1 MNNDSNADDLARFVN
16 SEHLRGGDGGVGSPQ
31 QEAATPDLSAARSTL
46 TGTSPATGVR
56 MQVRSAMR
64 HDVRGQDKRVAAS
77 VEVAVDSTP
86 PSSRP
91 DSVGRAATAR
101 PTAGAVVETAQRVR
115 FPSSNPLFAGCP
127 ALFLQTACGPSTLG
141 AAASLVAAEE
151 TGILL
156 TLDSRTTAL
165 AKALRKAVGECRAI
179 VAAAAQDP
187 RAGHAILVDANRYSG
202 KNRAVATAAGSN
214 LDPAWIE
221 VQRELGLPVALTD
234 SPYIE
239 SADHAALGSLLAEA
253 RALGQDVVA
262 VLPLHLDWLKKDAS
276 SLVSAVNRAGAP
288 VALVLEHAD
297 DPLGVQDAVAG
308 LVHLLKHA
316 EVAVALLRCD
326 ISVIGAIA
334 FGASLGAV
342 GTTTGLRH
350 LYPAKEHSSGFNGG
364 ARIGTY
370 VPRGMV
376 YRALET
382 LNTAISLDQEH
393 QERWI
398 CGCGR
403 CYNRP
408 LSHITDEVAAYEHA
422 LTAIADLGESILNA
436 PSALHRQHAWVGECN
451 HAQITNLEIADDT
464 GLRWEPPKFQAAWHK
479 LSASLPPLP

>member
-1 MNNDSNADDLARFVN
+1 
-16 SEHLRGGDGGVGSPQ
+16 
-31 QEAATPDLSAARSTL
+31 
-46 TGTSPATGVR
+46 

-77 VEVAVDSTP
+77 VEVAVGSTP

-115 FPSSNPLFAGCP
+115 FLSSNPLFAGCP

-187 RAGHAILVDANRYSG
+187 GPDTRFVDANRYSG

-234 SPYIE
+234 SPYLE

-253 RALGQDVVA
+253 RALGQEA
-262 VLPLHLDWLKKDAS
+262 LSRCSRCIWTGSRRTLRASCRRSTGQGRPSRS
-276 SLVSAVNRAGAP
+276 SLSTPMTHSVSKMPSQGW
-288 VALVLEHAD
+288 
-297 DPLGVQDAVAG
+297 
-308 LVHLLKHA
+308 
-316 EVAVALLRCD
+316 C
-326 ISVIGAIA
+326 IC
-334 FGASLGAV
+334 
-342 GTTTGLRH
+342 
-350 LYPAKEHSSGFNGG
+350 SS
-364 ARIGTY
+364 T
-370 VPRGMV
+370 PRSPWH
-376 YRALET
+376 YCAAT
-382 LNTAISLDQEH
+382 F
-393 QERWI
+393 
-398 CGCGR
+398 
-403 CYNRP
+403 P
-408 LSHITDEVAAYEHA
+408 LSARSPSVRAW
-422 LTAIADLGESILNA
+422 A
-436 PSALHRQHAWVGECN
+436 PSARPRAC
-451 HAQITNLEIADDT
+451 DT
-464 GLRWEPPKFQAAWHK
+464 STRPRSTAAG
-479 LSASLPPLP
+479 STAS